1 MFSNS
6 SVRSSNNT
14 LVGSWGTTAISSTD
28 LTNSTLSDGT
38 ITARNIFRL
47 DDNVT
52 VQIGDDFSMSAKIL
66 KTCLKTVLALAMK
79 ERPEDFV

>member
-1 MFSNS
+1 MFKTD
-6 SVRSSNNT
+6 SVCSNNST
-14 LVGSWGTTAISSTD
+14 LTGSWGTTAISSTD
-28 LTNSTLSDGT
+28 LTSITLIDGT

-52 VQIGDDFSMSAKIL
+52 VQIGDDFDMSAKIL